1 MAYGRAGQLQLT
13 EGPHIIKD
21 SPEAGRVYTYIETGG
36 GVEVELTRRPFFT
49 NNEIDKTHG

>member
-49 NNEIDKTHG
+49 NNETDKTHG